1 MPLQGKNVVLGV
13 TGGIAAYKACELTSR
28 LRKAGAQVYV
38 IMTKN
43 ACRFIDPVVFDTLT
57 RHRTVLDD
65 FDRANESPVSHID
78 LPKMA
83 DAFLVAPASAD
94 IIAKAAL
101 GIADDMLSSAIIA
114 AYSCPLLIAPAM
126 NVHMFEN
133 PVVQENLKKLQDRTG
148 AELVLSS
155 SWRDGIGSD
164 DPETKAIMDN
174 LFGRME
180 ENGTPLTHWTP
191 LIYQGGRDDEV
202 TAWLKD
208 NPCEAYVIFD
218 DNEYF
223 REAPELERHFVYI
236 EDSQGID
243 LWDYLK
249 ALRILEGHLLPP
261 RKD

>member
-1 MPLQGKNVVLGV
+1 MKAIFVDVDGV
-13 TGGIAAYKACELTSR
+13 ICTERSLNIALEKDQEIYNME
-28 LRKAGAQVYV
+28 
-38 IMTKN
+38 
-43 ACRFIDPVVFDTLT
+43 FDARTL
-57 RHRTVLDD
+57 
-65 FDRANESPVSHID
+65 
-78 LPKMA
+78 K
-83 DAFLVAPASAD
+83 
-94 IIAKAAL
+94 
-101 GIADDMLSSAIIA
+101 
-114 AYSCPLLIAPAM
+114 Y
-126 NVHMFEN
+126 
-133 PVVQENLKKLQDRTG
+133 LKKLQDRTG

-180 ENGTPLTHWTP
+180 ENGTPLSHWTP

-223 REAPELERHFVYI
+223 RESPELERHFVYI

-249 ALRILEGHLLPP
+249 ALRILDGHLLPP